1 MWKYNA
7 KIIFRQMVSG
17 FIKRGLIIYMA
28 KSLEFGILIGKITL

>member
-17 FIKRGLIIYMA
+17 FNKKGLIIYMA
-28 KSLEFGILIGKITL
+28 KSHKFGILIDKIAL